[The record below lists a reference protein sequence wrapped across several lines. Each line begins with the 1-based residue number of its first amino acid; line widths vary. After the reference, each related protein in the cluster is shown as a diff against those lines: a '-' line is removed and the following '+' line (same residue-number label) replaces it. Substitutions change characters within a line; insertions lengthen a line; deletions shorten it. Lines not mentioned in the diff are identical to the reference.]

1 VNSATDAESRT
12 AQARVLSG
20 SMVLLTGSGL
30 ATAFNFI
37 YNLAVAQFLG
47 AAAFGHA
54 IAVYTLLVLVS
65 AVTLSFQVVSAK
77 VVAQQDTL
85 EHKSSAYRGFHR
97 QAWMCGAMTGL
108 FLFVLR
114 NVIANYLHLP
124 SPFLVVLLAVGA
136 VFYVPLGSRRGY
148 LQGTCG
154 FRALAINLVLE
165 GFIRLAGSLLLIELG
180 YGVTGVI
187 AANAA
192 AVAIAYLFAFFRQ
205 PAMPSS
211 EVPVPVSF
219 REGLQ
224 AIVFFVGQ
232 VLINNCDIVVV
243 KHFFPPAP
251 AGLYA
256 AVALVGRVVYSSSW
270 AVISTMFPVA
280 AAASRKQEP
289 RRHGVLGTSMLLV
302 LGIGSVLTLGLRLAP
317 AGLWTML
324 FGSRFGITQGHNLPF
339 LLALYAATTTVYSL
353 SVVVIAYEMSHKI
366 ANTGWVQL
374 AFTAV
379 LVGGMYRYHSSLEQV
394 ILVQLVM
401 MVLLLIFVA
410 LPFLLTLG
418 GFQAVDSQGLPA
430 EGPIRMLRRV
440 SENEVISEFLKTDF
454 YNPKFK
460 DYHGRLNDIVT
471 SPNLNLEDEN
481 QLRRALLF
489 IKHGSLWRELPHDT
503 EWFEVEVATADL
515 PKIHAFPRAQ
525 WRKLARGHYAITRI
539 AELVR
544 AGVRDEIV
552 DDDFLVKIHHIRT
565 SMNTDTI
572 GGAVLLIGRN
582 DSGPFTILDGNH
594 RLLAAMLV
602 SSQPL
607 HKFHFFCGISPNMDD
622 CCWFET
628 NVSTLMRY
636 AANLVRYLVYNPK
649 AELARLLQNS

>member
-1 VNSATDAESRT
+1 
-12 AQARVLSG
+12 
-20 SMVLLTGSGL
+20 MVLLTGSGL

-54 IAVYTLLVLVS
+54 IAVYTLLVLIS

-77 VVAQQDTL
+77 VVAQQDSS

-97 QAWMCGAMTGL
+97 QAWMCGALVGL
-108 FLFVLR
+108 ALYVFRNGIAAYLR
-114 NVIANYLHLP
+114 LP
-124 SPFLVVLLAVGA
+124 SPFLVVLLAIGA

-148 LQGTCG
+148 LQGICG

-165 GFIRLAGSLLLIELG
+165 GFMRLSGSLLLIELG

-187 AANAA
+187 AANSG
-192 AVAIAYLFAFFRQ
+192 AVAIAYLFALFRQ
-205 PAMPSS
+205 PAMPRCD
-211 EVPVPVSF
+211 VRVPVSY

-280 AAASRKQEP
+280 AAANRKEKKHS
-289 RRHGVLGTSMLLV
+289 HGVLGTSMMLV
-302 LGIGSVLTLGLRLAP
+302 LAIGSVLTLGLRLAP
-317 AGLWTML
+317 AGLWALL
-324 FGSRFGITQGHNLPF
+324 FGSRFGITNGHNLPS

-401 MVLLLIFVA
+401 MVLLLFFVA
-410 LPFLLTLG
+410 VPFLLALG
-418 GFQAVDSQGLPA
+418 GFQAIAGQTPPA
-430 EGPIRMLRRV
+430 AGAVRMLRRV
-440 SENEVISEFLKTDF
+440 SEDEVISEFLKTDF

-460 DYHGRLNDIVT
+460 DYHGKLNDIVT
-471 SPNLNLEDEN
+471 APNLSQEDEN

-503 EWFEVEVATADL
+503 EWFEVEIAPADL
-515 PKIHAFPRAQ
+515 PRIHAFPRAH
-525 WRKLARGHYAITRI
+525 WRKIARGNFDITRI

-544 AGVRDEIV
+544 AGACNEFL
-552 DDDFLVKIHHIRT
+552 DDDFLLKIHHLRT
-565 SMNTDTI
+565 GMNTDAI

-582 DSGPFTILDGNH
+582 ESGPFTILDGNH
-594 RLLAAMLV
+594 RLLAAMLA
-602 SSQPL
+602 SSQAL
-607 HKFHFFCGISPNMDD
+607 QKFHFFCGLSPNMDD

-636 AANLVRYLVYNPK
+636 GANMLRYIVYDPK